1 MERLTHSQELKRH
14 TRDVH
19 IQLEQMLI
27 PLIQSVSTRTQYAE
41 LLKIFYTFYAPLEQ
55 QLSGV
60 SGIGKLTADIQLRKA
75 DSLKKD
81 ITALKATTDSLSLC
95 NELPGCTN
103 LSHAFGIMYVLEGS
117 VLGGK
122 AIANIVTK
130 KLPADTSLPFSFF
143 LHYGDEA
150 KSVWDQFKVKL
161 DSTENL
167 STPALL
173 SAATDTFILF
183 KQWIDK
189 NSSVLSVSPEKRGS
203 ADHG

>member
-1 MERLTHSQELKRH
+1 MGRLTHSEALKTH

-41 LLKIFYTFYAPLEQ
+41 LLKIFYTFYAPVEQ
-55 QLSGV
+55 RLSGV
-60 SGIGKLTADIQLRKA
+60 SGIENLIAGIQLRKA

-81 ITALKATTDSLSLC
+81 ITALEATTDGLSLC
-95 NELPGCTN
+95 DDLPRCTN

-122 AIANIVTK
+122 SIAHIVTK

-143 LHYGDEA
+143 LHYGDDA
-150 KSVWDQFKVKL
+150 KTTWDQFKAKL

-173 SAATDTFILF
+173 AAATDTFILF
-183 KQWIDK
+183 NQWIDE
-189 NSSVLSVSPEKRGS
+189 NSSLLSFSREKRGR
-203 ADHG
+203 ADHC